1 MLAIYVSKT
10 TDMFP
15 LHVFILQFYVPP
27 PPPGSTLCFMLLLLL
42 FKILLGLGTK
52 TTVLGWG
59 NMSWL
64 KIRALVTKINDRD
77 VPRPHEKRPGFE
89 FGWRCRYF
97 LSKISRKLSQG
108 LLKSLFLCSLNNCDI
123 VQIGELCSHWYFDSA
138 TIGQSPL
145 YLCAKLS

>member
-52 TTVLGWG
+52 TTV
-59 NMSWL
+59 
-64 KIRALVTKINDRD
+64 
-77 VPRPHEKRPGFE
+77 
-89 FGWRCRYF
+89 
-97 LSKISRKLSQG
+97 
-108 LLKSLFLCSLNNCDI
+108 
-123 VQIGELCSHWYFDSA
+123 
-138 TIGQSPL
+138 
-145 YLCAKLS
+145 

>member
-15 LHVFILQFYVPP
+15 LHVFILQFYVP